1 MTRFFIGLLL
11 GILIGIG
18 GTTAFLISAAGGD
31 YFVSASPRVR
41 ELETSLK
48 NSDQDREWLRRR
60 LGEADEAMARL
71 ESRFVALSNRFDA
84 IVDGA
89 GGAATAGKKSTDSTA
104 GAPGA
109 TSAAPTPRAGATPG
123 AHPESAGG
131 DGA

>member
-18 GTTAFLISAAGGD
+18 GTTAFLISAGGGD

-41 ELETSLK
+41 ELESSLK

-71 ESRFVALSNRFDA
+71 ESRFVGLSNRFDA
-84 IVDGA
+84 IAKGA
-89 GGAATAGKKSTDSTA
+89 GEGSTQAKEQPEAKPSE
-104 GAPGA
+104 PGA
-109 TSAAPTPRAGATPG
+109 
-123 AHPESAGG
+123 
-131 DGA
+131 